1 MVKCK
6 QCGFKNPV
14 ESNFCG
20 NCGFKLSEKVFVKI
34 SAFNTLSYLHMI
46 GGAYLILSIILI
58 WRTSAMSL
66 FLFVGGFLNL
76 YIAWKFYTNRIPR
89 MAWVISLSAI
99 TMGLFYTILSYI
111 FIPDWIIFIVTTIAF
126 WQSMQ
131 ALKEASIKK

>member
-1 MVKCK
+1 
-6 QCGFKNPV
+6 
-14 ESNFCG
+14 
-20 NCGFKLSEKVFVKI
+20 
-34 SAFNTLSYLHMI
+34 
-46 GGAYLILSIILI
+46 
-58 WRTSAMSL
+58 
-66 FLFVGGFLNL
+66 
-76 YIAWKFYTNRIPR
+76 